1 MYVTNVLL
9 PSEQGEEH
17 MTKQELLQLLRLL
30 SAVESAMSVNKAT
43 IPSYLFEQIDEAV
56 FVLER
61 EILK

>member
-1 MYVTNVLL
+1 
-9 PSEQGEEH
+9 